1 MTGTDDEGYESW
13 MDEVVLTEETA
24 HPSNMPKQADTAS
37 KRSRDA
43 ADTTPPT
50 QQAATNP
57 NSTQNPKKSKPSG
70 ATQTKIQFSQ
80 TDASK
85 AANSNSPT
93 PAVVPA
99 AVAQIPSDVGMMSRQ
114 GTSDSRQAAKKYI
127 VKLFDKMVLETQ
139 HDENP
144 RHTFD
149 KCTEKQLCSVPIFQR
164 FAGFLCDTTENNSEK
179 GYRTAD
185 KHTVPLCSTALN
197 YLQDL
202 YQVVKCRFEASAT
215 PETKNL
221 FLAANQVI

>member
-57 NSTQNPKKSKPSG
+57 NSTQSPKKSKPSG

-114 GTSDSRQAAKKYI
+114 GTSDSRQAAKNI
-127 VKLFDKMVLETQ
+127 
-139 HDENP
+139 
-144 RHTFD
+144 
-149 KCTEKQLCSVPIFQR
+149 S
-164 FAGFLCDTTENNSEK
+164 
-179 GYRTAD
+179 
-185 KHTVPLCSTALN
+185 
-197 YLQDL
+197 
-202 YQVVKCRFEASAT
+202 
-215 PETKNL
+215 
-221 FLAANQVI
+221 